1 MATPFEYSRIHPT
14 VLCISRSSDNTNH
27 PKYSLSLFPPIFS
40 HLRSRGRCLPEPHA
54 PRSGIKTFEDETP
67 TRSSLSLSFFFIS
80 LSLFSTLLEFLRH
93 RCPVLRVSFL
103 PLSLPFCDRF
113 APKHPWN
120 PLMETRKNITLLPS
134 RSFLCLDNTNTDK
147 HDG

>member
-54 PRSGIKTFEDETP
+54 PRSGIKTFEDEISP
-67 TRSSLSLSFFFIS
+67 TLLVSPLLSLSLSLSINPARIS
-80 LSLFSTLLEFLRH
+80 SMSGLTRVFSSPLSAFLRNTH
-93 RCPVLRVSFL
+93 LESANGNSKEYYSSSFSI
-103 PLSLPFCDRF
+103 PY
-113 APKHPWN
+113 
-120 PLMETRKNITLLPS
+120 
-134 RSFLCLDNTNTDK
+134 LDNN
-147 HDG
+147 GWILYFFL

>member
-67 TRSSLSLSFFFIS
+67 TRSSLSLSFFLS
-80 LSLFSTLLEFLRH
+80 LSLSSQPCSNFFAIDVRSYACLF
-93 RCPVLRVSFL
+93 F
-103 PLSLPFCDRF
+103 LSLPFC
-113 APKHPWN
+113 PETP
-120 PLMETRKNITLLPS
+120 MESANGNAKEYYPSSFSILSLL
-134 RSFLCLDNTNTDK
+134 
-147 HDG
+147 G

>member
-67 TRSSLSLSFFFIS
+67 TRSSLSLSFFFLS
-80 LSLFSTLLEFLRH
+80 LSLLNPARISSPSMSGLTRVFSSSLFAFLRPF
-93 RCPVLRVSFL
+93 CPETPMESANGNAKEYYPSSFSI
-103 PLSLPFCDRF
+103 LSL
-113 APKHPWN
+113 
-120 PLMETRKNITLLPS
+120 L
-134 RSFLCLDNTNTDK
+134 
-147 HDG
+147 G

>member
-1 MATPFEYSRIHPT
+1 MNTAESTLRFFASRGAPTIPIIRNIPFLYSP
-14 VLCISRSSDNTNH
+14 
-27 PKYSLSLFPPIFS
+27 LSFPIFV
-40 HLRSRGRCLPEPHA
+40 LAVVVCRSPTLLAPVLKLSRMRRPHA
-54 PRSGIKTFEDETP
+54 RLF
-67 TRSSLSLSFFFIS
+67 LSFFSLS

-134 RSFLCLDNTNTDK
+134 RSFPCLDNTNTDK

>member
-67 TRSSLSLSFFFIS
+67 TRSSLSLSFFLS

-103 PLSLPFCDRF
+103 PLSLRLF
-113 APKHPWN
+113 A
-120 PLMETRKNITLLPS
+120 TVLP
-134 RSFLCLDNTNTDK
+134 RNT
-147 HDG
+147 HGIR